1 MWERFAEHA
10 PTVALAASL
19 AGMIATTIEVHQ
31 ATRAR
36 TSYGCMRRLSRA
48 GCSGVLGC
56 GAAGIFAAAIV
67 ERFPASPWLVVSL
80 AVAGGLAIDITTR
93 AGFDRLFRTILKLNL
108 ALAKTLSD
116 NEPKP

>member
-1 MWERFAEHA
+1 
-10 PTVALAASL
+10 VALAASL

-31 ATRAR
+31 ATRMR
-36 TSYGCMRRLSRA
+36 TSSGCIRRLSRA

-67 ERFPASPWLVVSL
+67 ERFPESPWMVVAT

-93 AGFDRLFRTILKLNL
+93 AGFDRLFKMILRLNL

-116 NEPKP
+116 EEPKP